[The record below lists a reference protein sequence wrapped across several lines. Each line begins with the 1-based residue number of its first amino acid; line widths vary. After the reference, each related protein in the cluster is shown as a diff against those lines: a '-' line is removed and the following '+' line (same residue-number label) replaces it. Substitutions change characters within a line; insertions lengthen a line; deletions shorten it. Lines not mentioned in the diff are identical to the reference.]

1 MKRLIDEPEDE
12 VTRLLLQA
20 GANHRPPRF
29 GKLRLMAALGLGSAV
44 SLSASKALAGLSTS
58 GAKASLV
65 LAVVGASAGAGY
77 VLLAPPSEPP
87 GPRLSAPA
95 AAAAPAAPGLPATRP
110 LAAEEKVA
118 AAAVDAEAPPVHARE
133 RGVRPPRRASV
144 RKRLALEKSARPDDG
159 VHAESPPAAPTGSSR
174 SLRDETLWLDRLR
187 VAAEQNDLAEFEDLL
202 RGYEQRFPEGQ
213 LGLEARRLRDLISVR

>member
-1 MKRLIDEPEDE
+1 MRLCYHLSYGSSSLFPAFPR
-12 VTRLLLQA
+12 RLHA
-20 GANHRPPRF
+20 G
-29 GKLRLMAALGLGSAV
+29 
-44 SLSASKALAGLSTS
+44 
-58 GAKASLV
+58 
-65 LAVVGASAGAGY
+65 
-77 VLLAPPSEPP
+77 
-87 GPRLSAPA
+87 
-95 AAAAPAAPGLPATRP
+95 
-110 LAAEEKVA
+110 
-118 AAAVDAEAPPVHARE
+118 ARE